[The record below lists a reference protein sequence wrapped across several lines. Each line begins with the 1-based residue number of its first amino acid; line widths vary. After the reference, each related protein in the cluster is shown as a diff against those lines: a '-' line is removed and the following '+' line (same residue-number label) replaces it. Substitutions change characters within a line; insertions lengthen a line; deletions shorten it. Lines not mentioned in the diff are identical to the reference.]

1 MKYKCKDIISLGDGW
16 NKMYYIGGLGGL
28 KKADIIKL
36 LYGDLLKTTNVIE
49 DGVDEKGKYIICSIE
64 NMQDI
69 EEFDLLFSPQE
80 SITGALDI
88 IDLYGYWPTFHDDRL
103 IEVHMKRNSIKAMIE
118 MQTKPDYLD
127 TYPKIIFHLINI
139 KDLQLSNW
147 YDRNIIFSIDFQY
160 KEDNINVDISSSL
173 GLSGLIVCEKVLVEI
188 GVSGNFNN
196 A

>member
-36 LYGDLLKTTNVIE
+36 LYGDLLITTNVIE